1 MKATTEMVLTD
12 NLKTLNLSHM
22 LRQLEPQLRQAREQ
36 SLDYSDFLL
45 SLTEIEMEGRAENRL
60 KRRLREAKFPL
71 LKTLD
76 TFDCQAA
83 LGLDRRLLH
92 QLASGDYI
100 SQQRNVIFLG
110 KSGTGKTHLATG
122 LGVEA
127 CRQGISTRFITG
139 CALANELIEARQEHT
154 LNRLMQRYARY
165 GLLVLDELGYVPFS
179 KEGAELLFQILAE
192 RHERRSV
199 IITSNLG
206 FADWIQVFG
215 EPTLTAALLDR
226 LTHKAHI
233 VTCDWE
239 SYRLKESLAGR
250 GICSGKRVKVT
261 QKTPRPSECRGSAP
275 APPEFN
281 ALETTGEAG
290 KEKAG

>member
-1 MKATTEMVLTD
+1 MEMVLTD
-12 NLKTLNLSHM
+12 NLKSLNLSHM
-22 LRQLEPQLRQAREQ
+22 LRQLVPQLRQAREQ

-71 LKTLD
+71 LKTLE
-76 TFDCQAA
+76 TFDYQAA
-83 LGLDRRLLH
+83 PGLDRRLLH
-92 QLASGDYI
+92 QLAAGDYI

-127 CRQGISTRFITG
+127 CRQGITTRFVTG
-139 CALANELIEARQEHT
+139 CALANELARQGHT
-154 LNRLMQRYARY
+154 LSRLLQRYARY
-165 GLLVLDELGYVPFS
+165 GLLVLDELGYVPFA
-179 KEGAELLFQILAE
+179 KEGAELLFQVLAE

-206 FADWIQVFG
+206 FADWTQVFG

-239 SYRLKESLAGR
+239 SYRLKESLQGKNACTGKTVKAPR
-250 GICSGKRVKVT
+250 KTMRTKASG
-261 QKTPRPSECRGSAP
+261 GSAP

-281 ALETTGEAG
+281 ALEATGEAG